1 MTTGA
6 AADPAARD
14 RWLRGT
20 RAIAWMTGLVA
31 AGLTAAF
38 SIAAAHAFKG
48 HDGRAHATR
57 VSATAG
63 RSHSHLT
70 VPPPQHVPAIS
81 GAPTPL
87 QAPSQPPAA
96 AAPSRHR
103 RPRCQARRD
112 RARDRAVARAR
123 HDSERR
129 GPPTTGDGGGT
140 CRRRGGACGDRPVVQ
155 PVSRRLRAFAPQ
167 CGRRPAGPGEPA
179 AAEAIVAA
187 LRAAEL
193 SNGAVDPTVGEAL
206 ILAGYDRTFS
216 AGLREPP
223 QALSARRVPGWRAV
237 CVDRARGR
245 VTIPAGVRLDLGA
258 TAKALAADR
267 AATAAAAA
275 AGCGVLVNLGG
286 DIAVAGTQPPEGWPV
301 RVADDHRASL
311 AAPGQSLTIRS
322 GGLATSSTTARCW
335 GTASHHIIDPRTS
348 RPTRSRWRTVSVA
361 AGSCVDA
368 NTASTA
374 AIVLDDAAPDW
385 LESHRLP
392 ARLVA
397 RDGAVLT
404 VAGWPAERVAA

>member
-1 MTTGA
+1 MTGPATARWPALGTTASVVVRRPQAMA
-6 AADPAARD
+6 AARSAVEAELAAIDLSCSRFRED
-14 RWLRGT
+14 SELSRLN
-20 RAIAWMTGLVA
+20 
-31 AGLTAAF
+31 AG
-38 SIAAAHAFKG
+38 
-48 HDGRAHATR
+48 
-57 VSATAG
+57 AG
-63 RSHSHLT
+63 RPT
-70 VPPPQHVPAIS
+70 AV
-81 GAPTPL
+81 TPL
-87 QAPSQPPAA
+87 
-96 AAPSRHR
+96 
-103 RPRCQARRD
+103 
-112 RARDRAVARAR
+112 
-123 HDSERR
+123 
-129 GPPTTGDGGGT
+129 
-140 CRRRGGACGDRPVVQ
+140 
-155 PVSRRLRAFAPQ
+155 LL
-167 CGRRPAGPGEPA
+167 
-179 AAEAIVAA
+179 EAIGAA

-216 AGLREPP
+216 AGLREPT

-237 CVDRARGR
+237 CVDRVRGR
-245 VTIPAGVRLDLGA
+245 VTIPAGVQLDLGA

-286 DIAVAGTQPPEGWPV
+286 DIAVAGTQPPQGWPV

-311 AAPGQSLTIRS
+311 TAPGQSLTIRS

-348 RPTRSRWRTVSVA
+348 RPARSRWRTVSVA

-374 AIVLDDAAPDW
+374 AIVLDDSAPDW

-397 RDGAVLT
+397 RDGAVLA
-404 VAGWPAERVAA
+404 VAGWPAERVAP